1 MSRLVSL
8 LFITT
13 LSIGSI
19 GSASATS
26 IYYQTGTSD
35 PWGNTTNDT
44 AMNSA
49 FGAGNWAKS
58 NGFDATPFT
67 TNASFVFLDGSN
79 NNSSQ
84 LESFLTANLG
94 TIQNWVSGGGRL
106 FINDAPNQGSDTV
119 NLGFGITMNWGGYSY
134 PYASSTAQAT
144 QAGIDAGIFNGIAT
158 NYTGGYF
165 AHSTVSGTGL
175 TDLLDGPQGIIFGSL
190 TYGNGFAAFG
200 GQTTTNFH
208 SPGSDAQTLLV
219 NQLNY
224 VNTATTVPEPASLA
238 LLGIGLTGLAATRRR
253 KPVA

>member
-8 LFITT
+8 LFVTALG
-13 LSIGSI
+13 LSSI
-19 GSASATS
+19 VDATATS

-44 AMNSA
+44 AMNGA

-58 NGFDATPFT
+58 NGFNVAPFT
-67 TNASFVFLDGSN
+67 TNASFVFLDGSDS
-79 NNSSQ
+79 NSSQ

-106 FINDAPNQGSDTV
+106 FINDAPNQGSATV
-119 NLGFGITMNWGGYSY
+119 NMGFGVTMNWNNYA
-134 PYASSTAQAT
+134 YASSTANAT

-165 AHSTVSGTGL
+165 AHSTVSGAGL

-190 TYGNGFAAFG
+190 LFGNGLAAFG

-208 SPGSDAQTLLV
+208 SPSPDAQTLLV
-219 NQLNY
+219 NELNY
-224 VNTATTVPEPASLA
+224 VNTAATVPEPASLA
-238 LLGIGLTGLAATRRR
+238 LLGIGLAGLAAARRR
-253 KPVA
+253 KQAA